1 MSEAYRRLNSALPE
15 RHAPG
20 AGGFASDAR
29 ALRSWVQALPMANF
43 ASAAKKLIDGLQ
55 QLNRQRVDAAQ
66 RLDALEILRT
76 PAAQLAAST
85 ERQILGST
93 FPLPASKAGLGEL
106 ALQFQRELALG
117 YRIALVELCAPNG
130 AVGFLRSKQVA
141 LAGARALQHAHEYL
155 IKAYLLYLAPPSG
168 AWQTLHDVY
177 RFLASVRVDDRV
189 IEDTAH
195 AGGISARALY
205 VQALLLALV
214 NPYRYT
220 QREQGEVEA
229 FVRTL
234 APHAELRSSGAGA
247 GDVFVDIDGDR
258 GPGYL
263 PEERVDQ
270 QRDVLALHVQ
280 AVIAY
285 IEGQIAH
292 LPPGA
297 RVASFR
303 LRGGVSVPVDVD
315 LARRIAAGLAARSER
330 GHERLAGDYELESVI
345 GLHDLHYALAG
356 GEDFEEFMR
365 RVRGQSISLSESDRR
380 ATWRMGGG
388 DAVRGTRQ
396 RARVVDQ
403 GLGGYRL
410 LWERGSGGESV
421 RVRVAEL
428 VGLAQPERDI
438 DAPPDWMTGVV
449 RWIRIDDQ
457 GRVDA
462 GVELLAL
469 RALAVGVRAVG
480 GADLRAATLRGVLL
494 APLSLDP
501 WAGYSGLLTS
511 TEIDRFTTMV
521 ELSLPADTL
530 GVPAPARVELVE
542 GVELVEATGVYQHF
556 ALPAAPGDA
565 FQAAAVADATDEHV
579 DV

>member
-1 MSEAYRRLNSALPE
+1 MTSALPE

-20 AGGFASDAR
+20 TGAFASDTRSVR
-29 ALRSWVQALPMANF
+29 AWVQALPMANF
-43 ASAAKKLIDGLQ
+43 ANAAKRLLEGLQ
-55 QLNRQRVDAAQ
+55 QLNRQRVDAVQ
-66 RLDALEILRT
+66 RLDALEILRA
-76 PAAQLAAST
+76 PALQLAAST

-117 YRIALVELCAPNG
+117 YRIVLVELCAPNG
-130 AVGFLRSKQVA
+130 AVGFLRSKQVV
-141 LAGARALQHAHEYL
+141 LAGARAMVHGHEHL
-155 IKAYLLYLAPPSG
+155 AKAYLLYQTPPSG

-177 RFLASVRVDDRV
+177 RFLASVRLDDRAVDDPM
-189 IEDTAH
+189 H
-195 AGGISARALY
+195 AGGASARATY

-220 QREQGEVEA
+220 QREQTEIDA

-247 GDVFVDIDGDR
+247 GDVFVDADADR

-263 PEERVDQ
+263 PEERVDE
-270 QRDVLALHVQ
+270 QRDVLALHVA
-280 AVIAY
+280 AVIAF

-297 RVASFR
+297 RTASFR
-303 LRGGVSVPVDVD
+303 LRGGIAVPVEVD

-330 GHERLAGDYELESVI
+330 GHERLAGGYELDSVI
-345 GLHDLHYALAG
+345 GLHDLHYVLAG
-356 GEDFEEFMR
+356 DEDFEDFLR

-380 ATWRMGGG
+380 AAWRMGGG
-388 DAVRGTRQ
+388 DGVRGTRQ

-410 LWERGSGGESV
+410 LWERASSGESV

-428 VGLAQPERDI
+428 VGLALPEPDT
-438 DAPPDWMTGVV
+438 DAAPDWMVGVV

-469 RALAVGVRAVG
+469 RALAIGARAVG
-480 GADLRAATLRGVLL
+480 GDDLRAATLRGVLL
-494 APLSLDP
+494 AEPSLDP
-501 WAGYSGLLTS
+501 RAGYSALLTS
-511 TEIDRFTTMV
+511 TEIDRTTTMV
-521 ELSLPADTL
+521 ELSLPTDTQ
-530 GVPAPARVELVE
+530 GAPAPARVELVE
-542 GVELVEATGVYQHF
+542 GIDVVEATGVYQHF
-556 ALPAAPGDA
+556 ALPGAAGETVEE
-565 FQAAAVADATDEHV
+565 AAADADEDERA

>member
-1 MSEAYRRLNSALPE
+1 MSEAYRRLTSALPE

-20 AGGFASDAR
+20 TGAFASDAR
-29 ALRSWVQALPMANF
+29 ALRAWVQALPMANF
-43 ASAAKKLIDGLQ
+43 ASAAKRLLEGLQ
-55 QLNRQRVDAAQ
+55 QLNRQRVDALQ
-66 RLDALEILRT
+66 RLDALEILRP
-76 PAAQLAAST
+76 PALQLAAST

-93 FPLPASKAGLGEL
+93 FPLPASKAGLSEL

-141 LAGARALQHAHEYL
+141 LAGARALLHGHEHL
-155 IKAYLLYLAPPSG
+155 IKAYLLYQTPPSG

-177 RFLASVRVDDRV
+177 RFMASVRLDERTV
-189 IEDTAH
+189 EDAAH
-195 AGGISARALY
+195 AGGVSARATY

-247 GDVFVDIDGDR
+247 GDVFVDVDADR

-263 PEERVDQ
+263 PEERVDE
-270 QRDVLALHVQ
+270 QRDLLALHVG
-280 AVIAY
+280 AVIAF

-297 RVASFR
+297 RSASFR
-303 LRGGVSVPVDVD
+303 VRGGVSVPVDVD
-315 LARRIAAGLAARSER
+315 LAQRIASGLAARSER
-330 GHERLAGDYELESVI
+330 GHERLAGGYELDSVI
-345 GLHDLHYALAG
+345 GLHDLHYVLAG
-356 GEDFEEFMR
+356 DEDFEDFMR

-380 ATWRMGGG
+380 AAWRMGSG
-388 DAVRGTRQ
+388 DSLRGTRQ
-396 RARVVDQ
+396 RVRVVDQ

-410 LWERGSGGESV
+410 LWERSSSGESV

-428 VGLAQPERDI
+428 VGLALPEA
-438 DAPPDWMTGVV
+438 DADVAPDWMVGVV

-457 GRVDA
+457 GWVDA

-469 RALAVGVRAVG
+469 RALAVGARAVG
-480 GADLRAATLRGVLL
+480 GADLRAVPLRGLLL

-501 WAGYSGLLTS
+501 RAGYAALLTS
-511 TEIDRFTTMV
+511 TEIDRATSMV
-521 ELSLPADTL
+521 ELSLPADTH

-542 GVELVEATGVYQHF
+542 GIELAEATGVYQLF
-556 ALPAAPGDA
+556 VLASAAAPVE
-565 FQAAAVADATDEHV
+565 AAAAAAAEDQPV

>member
-1 MSEAYRRLNSALPE
+1 MSEAYRRLTSALPE

-20 AGGFASDAR
+20 TGAFASEAR
-29 ALRSWVQALPMANF
+29 ALRAWVQALPMANF
-43 ASAAKKLIDGLQ
+43 ASAAKRLLEGLQ
-55 QLNRQRVDAAQ
+55 QLNRQRVDAIQ
-66 RLDALEILRT
+66 RLDALEILRP
-76 PAAQLAAST
+76 PAMLLAAST

-93 FPLPASKAGLGEL
+93 FPLPASKAGLADL

-141 LAGARALQHAHEYL
+141 LAGARALLHGHEHL
-155 IKAYLLYLAPPSG
+155 IKAYLLYQTPPSG
-168 AWQTLHDVY
+168 AWQTLHDVH
-177 RFLASVRVDDRV
+177 RFLTSVRLDERMV
-189 IEDTAH
+189 EDAAH
-195 AGGISARALY
+195 AGGVSGRAIY

-220 QREQGEVEA
+220 QREQGEVDA

-247 GDVFVDIDGDR
+247 GDVFVDVDADR

-263 PEERVDQ
+263 PEERVDE
-270 QRDVLALHVQ
+270 QRDVLALHVA
-280 AVIAY
+280 AVIAF

-297 RVASFR
+297 RTASFR

-330 GHERLAGDYELESVI
+330 GHERLAGGYELDAVI
-345 GLHDLHYALAG
+345 GLHDLHYVLAG
-356 GEDFEEFMR
+356 DEDFEDFMR

-380 ATWRMGGG
+380 AAWRGGSG
-388 DAVRGTRQ
+388 DSVRGTRQ

-410 LWERGSGGESV
+410 LWERAGSGESV

-428 VGLAQPERDI
+428 VGLALPEADP
-438 DAPPDWMTGVV
+438 DVAPDWMVGVV

-469 RALAVGVRAVG
+469 RALAVGARAVG
-480 GADLRAATLRGVLL
+480 GADLRAAPLRGVLL

-501 WAGYSGLLTS
+501 RAGYSGLLTS
-511 TEIDRFTTMV
+511 TEIDRAVTMI
-521 ELSLPADTL
+521 ELSVPADTQ
-530 GVPAPARVELVE
+530 GIPAPASVELVE
-542 GVELVEATGVYQHF
+542 NLELAEATGVYQQF
-556 ALPAAPGDA
+556 ALAAAAEPAGT
-565 FQAAAVADATDEHV
+565 AAAVAAQDEQV